1 MSEAPGAGWPPP
13 LPRPEGAATVT
24 PLWPSQADEFDP
36 SRTGVDHAQSLALLA
51 QQTTILELLAGGAA
65 LAEVLTAV
73 TLALES
79 HMPGTRC
86 SVLLYDAGARRL
98 RHGAAPSL
106 PPAYNEAIDGL
117 PIGPRSGSCG
127 GAAHLREQ
135 VVAAD
140 ITVDPRWA
148 DYTDL
153 AARHNLRACWSNPI
167 FDRDGAVLGTFA
179 VYHAEPHVPTRRE
192 ARLVD
197 RYRDLAAVAISHNK
211 LWGALAESEEQF
223 RRAFADNAVGMALL
237 DLQGRFVQVNQALCD
252 LLGRVEGDLVGR
264 HFAEVTHPDDLGASV
279 SAFAPLAAGE
289 VSSGHTEK
297 RYLRA
302 DGTAIWV
309 DMTASVVRGR
319 DGTPLRVSTNI
330 QDLTARKA
338 AETERRARREAEF
351 ARTAAESASRAKSE
365 FLSTMSHE
373 LRTPLSSIVGFTEL
387 LETLDLTGE
396 RRATALGHIGRAA
409 RHIMSIVDDV
419 LDLAKIEAGA
429 VTVDR
434 VPVLAGLAI
443 AEAVEM
449 LEPLALERSIVV
461 EVEPVEDQLTVLADP
476 RRLSQV
482 LLNVLSNGIK
492 YNCEHGK
499 LAVSARR
506 SPWPGPDRVLI
517 TVRDT
522 GVGIPAEAR
531 ERLFTPFDRLG
542 AETRDG
548 TGVGLG
554 LIVTDRLVTA
564 MGGTLEIDS
573 ALGTG
578 TTVRIGLEAGRAA
591 AVSGATPPV
600 ETTADLR
607 PARGRVLYIEDD
619 RAHRDLIAQA
629 LAVRPGIELT
639 AVGRGEEGLS
649 ALRTGRFDL
658 LLLDLDLPDLRGED
672 IVAAIAADPRLDG
685 LSICVLSG
693 RAPTGPGWDAIPRLA
708 KPVDVGAL
716 LAAVDRSLAAYR
728 DR

>member
-1 MSEAPGAGWPPP
+1 MSSPGPDSERTG
-13 LPRPEGAATVT
+13 ATVT
-24 PLWPSQADEFDP
+24 PLWPVDAIDEFDP
-36 SRTGVDHAQSLALLA
+36 ARTGVDHAQSLALLT

-65 LAEVLTAV
+65 LGEVLTAV

-86 SVLLYDAGARRL
+86 SVLLYDEAARRL

-106 PPAYNEAIDGL
+106 PTSYNEAIDGL

-127 GAAHLREQ
+127 GAAYLGEQ

-140 ITVDPRWA
+140 ITLDPRWVDYVELA
-148 DYTDL
+148 D
-153 AARHNLRACWSNPI
+153 RHNLRACWSNPI
-167 FDRDGAVLGTFA
+167 FDRNGAVLGTFA

-197 RYRDLAAVAISHNK
+197 RYRDLAAVAISHAT

-237 DLQGRFVQVNQALCD
+237 DLQGRFVQVNRALCE
-252 LLGRVEGDLVGR
+252 LLGRSESDLLGR

-289 VSSGHTEK
+289 VSSGHMEK

-302 DGTAIWV
+302 DGTPIWV
-309 DMTASVVRGR
+309 DMMASVVRGR
-319 DGTPLRVSTNI
+319 DGTPLRISTNI

-373 LRTPLSSIVGFTEL
+373 LRTPLSSIVGFAEL
-387 LETLDLTGE
+387 LETLELTGE

-409 RHIMSIVDDV
+409 RHIISIVDDV

-434 VPVLAGLAI
+434 VPVLPGPLI

-449 LEPLALERSIVV
+449 LEPMAIERCITIS
-461 EVEPVEDQLTVLADP
+461 VEPVDDHVAVLADP

-482 LLNVLSNGIK
+482 LLNVLSNAIK
-492 YNCEHGK
+492 YNREHGY
-499 LAVSARR
+499 LQVSVMRA
-506 SPWPGPDRVLI
+506 PGLGHRVLI

-522 GVGIPAEAR
+522 GEGIPVELR
-531 ERLFTPFDRLG
+531 DRLFTPFDRLG
-542 AETRDG
+542 AETREG
-548 TGVGLG
+548 SGVGLG
-554 LIVTDRLVTA
+554 LIVTDRLVAA
-564 MGGTLEIDS
+564 MGGTLRLDS
-573 ALGTG
+573 TPGEG
-578 TTVRIGLEAGRAA
+578 TTVCIALDAVLASEALAEAPSAGAGPAPNGRAA
-591 AVSGATPPV
+591 
-600 ETTADLR
+600 
-607 PARGRVLYIEDD
+607 GRVLYIEDD
-619 RAHRDLIAQA
+619 PAHRDLVTEV
-629 LAVRPGIELT
+629 LAARPGIDLT
-639 AVGRGEEGLS
+639 TVGRGGDGL
-649 ALRTGRFDL
+649 AMLRAGHHDL
-658 LLLDLDLPDLRGED
+658 LLLDLDLPDVRGED
-672 IVAAIAADPRLDG
+672 VLAAIAADPTLDG
-685 LSICVLSG
+685 LPVCVISG
-693 RAPTGPGWDAIPRLA
+693 RTVTGPGWDGVRCLA
-708 KPVDVGAL
+708 KPVDVRDL
-716 LAAVDRSLAAYR
+716 LVTLDELLDADPAEGSAGG
-728 DR
+728 